1 MESKIAFVA
10 KTDNGCE
17 MPVVRGSET
26 ELQRCE
32 RAYAPLDLE
41 EPAEELR
48 LTEKV
53 A

>member
-1 MESKIAFVA
+1 MESKIASVA

-17 MPVVRGSET
+17 MSAARWLET

-32 RAYAPLDLE
+32 RAYAPLDLAG
-41 EPAEELR
+41 PAEELR
-48 LTEKV
+48 LTERF

>member
-1 MESKIAFVA
+1 MESKIASVA
-10 KTDNGCE
+10 KTDNGCD
-17 MPVVRGSET
+17 VVRGSET

-48 LTEKV
+48 LTERV